1 MASSQF
7 ENKGKKRGGEDGLE
21 PSELENCWVIEDRHR
36 LGEEKKRKQKKKG
49 KGEKREKIRKHENIS
64 SLKPYLEVS
73 NV

>member
-36 LGEEKKRKQKKKG
+36 LGEEKKESKKKRKQKKK
-49 KGEKREKIRKHENIS
+49 KREG
-64 SLKPYLEVS
+64 
-73 NV
+73 